1 MNFKTRLRQK
11 ENYIWALGMSVVL
24 CAVVGVF
31 FDYYYDLNDDVLIKD
46 ILAGVYTG
54 TPEGRNIQ
62 MLFPLSFFISLFYRV
77 AGGLPWYGIFLC
89 LCHFGSI
96 CLITARMLDFIK
108 KRAVKVAA
116 LLLEAAVIVSLFLR
130 ELVFTQYTVTCTLLA
145 AAAAFLFYTSR
156 EEKTVKGFFLRNLPC
171 ILLVTVAFQL
181 RSEMLLLVL
190 PLICVTGL
198 CRWCCE
204 KPFFTKENAAKYF
217 SVLGGILAGIALS
230 QGIHMAAH
238 GGADWQEFNRY
249 FDNRTE
255 LYDFYWQWRPSYENN
270 EAFYESIGMTKYS
283 RMLIENYNF
292 GLDEK
297 IDADIL
303 KKISD
308 YAAETRK
315 QQASFAATLKQAVV
329 DYKYRT
335 LHDTD
340 YPWNLFVIAMYFMIL
355 AAALRNRHFRF
366 LWELPCM
373 FFVRS
378 GLWLFILYRGRAPER
393 ITHSLYLMEFV
404 ILLAMLL
411 WECKEEREGKTG
423 KAGKAG
429 KAGGLQAVMKPCFG
443 VILAGLCV
451 ISLGGSVKA
460 VRAEY
465 TAREATNR
473 DWAALQE
480 YVGAREE
487 NFYFVDVYSTVR
499 YSEKLFCSVDNT
511 ISNYDIMG
519 GWASKSPLNKKK
531 LQYFGI
537 ASMEQSLLEQDN
549 VFVIVQAEEPQSL
562 PSFEES
568 ISGYYAERGE
578 MTELYR
584 VDGIFLDGEEIFS
597 IYKPMRTALP

>member
-1 MNFKTRLRQK
+1 MDFKAWLRQK
-11 ENYIWALGMSVVL
+11 ENHIWALGLSILL
-24 CAVVGVF
+24 CAVIGIF

-77 AGGLPWYGIFLC
+77 ARGVPWYGIFLC

-96 CLITARMLDFIK
+96 YLITERLLGFLK
-108 KRAVKVAA
+108 KRAVKAVV
-116 LLLEAAVIVSLFLR
+116 LFLEAAVVVSLFLR

-145 AAAAFLFYTSR
+145 AAAAFLFYTSK
-156 EEKTVKGFFLRNLPC
+156 EEKTVKKFFLRNLPC
-171 ILLVTVAFQL
+171 ILLVTIAFQL

-198 CRWCCE
+198 CRWSCE

-217 SVLGGILAGIALS
+217 SVFGGILAGLALS

-238 GGADWQEFNRY
+238 AGADWQEFNRY

-255 LYDFYWQWRPSYENN
+255 LYDFYWQWRPSYEGN

-292 GLDEK
+292 GLDES
-297 IDADIL
+297 IDADVL
-303 KKISD
+303 KKISG

-315 QQASFAATLKQAVV
+315 QQASFTATLKQAVS

-340 YPWNLFVIAMYFMIL
+340 YPWNLFVFAMYAMVLI
-355 AAALRNRHFRF
+355 AALQNRHFRF
-366 LWELPCM
+366 LWELPCL

-404 ILLAMLL
+404 ILLALL
-411 WECKEEREGKTG
+411 LRECKEGKESR
-423 KAGKAG
+423 
-429 KAGGLQAVMKPCFG
+429 LQAVLNPCFG
-443 VILAGLCV
+443 VILAGLCLV
-451 ISLGGSVKA
+451 SVGGSVKA
-460 VRAEY
+460 VCGEY
-465 TAREATNR
+465 ETREDTNR
-473 DWAALQE
+473 AWAALQNYIGE
-480 YVGAREE
+480 REG
-487 NFYFVDVYSTVR
+487 NFYFVDVYSTVH
-499 YSEKLFCSVDNT
+499 YSEKLFCNVDNT

-519 GWASKSPLNKKK
+519 GWISKSPLNEKKFR
-531 LQYFGI
+531 YFDI
-537 ASMEQSLLEQDN
+537 ASMEQALLYQEN
-549 VFVIVQAEEPQSL
+549 VFVIVQAKEPESL
-562 PSFEES
+562 PPFEGS
-568 ISGYYAERGE
+568 LSGYYAEKGE
-578 MTELYR
+578 TVELYKA
-584 VDGIFLDGEEIFS
+584 DSILLEGEEIFC
-597 IYKPMRTALP
+597 IYKLVRTALP

>member
-1 MNFKTRLRQK
+1 MDFKAWLKQK
-11 ENYIWALGMSVVL
+11 ENHIWALGLSILL
-24 CAVVGVF
+24 CAVIGIF

-77 AGGLPWYGIFLC
+77 AREVPWYGIFLC

-96 CLITARMLDFIK
+96 YLITERLLGFFK
-108 KRAVKVAA
+108 KRAVKAVV
-116 LLLEAAVIVSLFLR
+116 LFLEAAVVVSLFVR
-130 ELVFTQYTVTCTLLA
+130 ELVFTQYTVTCTLLT
-145 AAAAFLFYTSR
+145 AAAAFLFYTSK
-156 EEKTVKGFFLRNLPC
+156 EEKTVKKFFLRNLPC
-171 ILLVTVAFQL
+171 ILLVTIAFQL
-181 RSEMLLLVL
+181 RTEMLLLVL

-198 CRWCCE
+198 CRWSCE

-217 SVLGGILAGIALS
+217 SVFGGILAGLALS

-238 GGADWQEFNRY
+238 AGADWQEFNRY

-255 LYDFYWQWRPSYENN
+255 LYDFYWQWRPSYEGN

-292 GLDEK
+292 GLDES

-315 QQASFAATLKQAVV
+315 QQASFAARLKQAVN

-340 YPWNLFVIAMYFMIL
+340 YPWNLFVFAMYAMVLI
-355 AAALRNRHFRF
+355 AALQNRHFRF
-366 LWELPCM
+366 LWELPCL

-404 ILLAMLL
+404 ILLALL
-411 WECKEEREGKTG
+411 LRECKEGKESRMR
-423 KAGKAG
+423 
-429 KAGGLQAVMKPCFG
+429 AVLTPCFG
-443 VILAGLCV
+443 VILAGLCLV
-451 ISLGGSVKA
+451 SVRGSVKA
-460 VRAEY
+460 VCGEY
-465 TAREATNR
+465 ETREETNR
-473 DWAALQE
+473 AWAALQNYMGE
-480 YVGAREE
+480 RED

-499 YSEKLFCSVDNT
+499 YSEKLFCNVDNT

-519 GWASKSPLNKKK
+519 GWASKSPLNNKKF
-531 LQYFGI
+531 LHFGI
-537 ASMEQSLLEQDN
+537 ASMEQALLEQDN
-549 VFVIVQAEEPQSL
+549 VFVIVQAKEPESL
-562 PSFEES
+562 PPFEES
-568 ISGYYAERGE
+568 LSGYYAEQGE
-578 MTELYR
+578 TIELYKT
-584 VDGIFLDGEEIFS
+584 DSIFLEEEEIFS
-597 IYKPMRTALP
+597 IYKPVRATLP

>member
-1 MNFKTRLRQK
+1 MNFKTWLQKK
-11 ENYIWALGMSVVL
+11 ENHILALGMSALLCVVI
-24 CAVVGVF
+24 GIF

-77 AGGLPWYGIFLC
+77 VRGLPWSGIFLC

-96 CLITARMLDFIK
+96 YLITERMLGYLK
-108 KRAVKVAA
+108 KRVVKVAV
-116 LLLEAAVIVSLFLR
+116 LCLEAAVIISLFLR

-145 AAAAFLFYTSR
+145 AAAAFLFYTAK
-156 EEKTVKGFFLRNLPC
+156 EEKTVKVFFLRNLPC

-198 CRWCCE
+198 CRWSCE

-217 SVLGGILAGIALS
+217 SVFGGILAGLALS
-230 QGIHMAAH
+230 QGVHMAAYA
-238 GGADWQEFNRY
+238 GADWQEFNRY

-297 IDADIL
+297 IDADVL

-315 QQASFAATLKQAVV
+315 QQASFSTMLKQAVV

-335 LHDTD
+335 LHETD
-340 YPWNLFVIAMYFMIL
+340 YPWNLFVIAMYLMVL
-355 AAALRNRHFRF
+355 AAALQNRHFRF

-373 FFVRS
+373 FLVRS
-378 GLWLFILYRGRAPER
+378 GLWLFILYRGRAPGR

-411 WECKEEREGKTG
+411 RECKEGKEGR
-423 KAGKAG
+423 
-429 KAGGLQAVMKPCFG
+429 LRAVIKPCFG
-443 VILAGLCV
+443 VILVGLCLV
-451 ISLGGSVKA
+451 SVGCSVKA
-460 VRAEY
+460 VCAEY
-465 TAREATNR
+465 EAREDTNR
-473 DWAALQE
+473 AWAALQDYIGE
-480 YVGAREE
+480 NED

-499 YSEKLFCSVDNT
+499 YSEKLFCDVDNT

-519 GWASKSPLNKKK
+519 GWASKSPLNDKK
-531 LQYFGI
+531 FRHFDI
-537 ASMEQSLLEQDN
+537 ASIEQAILNQDN
-549 VFVIVQAEEPQSL
+549 VFVIVQTKEPQSL
-562 PSFEES
+562 PPFGES
-568 ISGYYAERGE
+568 LSGYYAEQGE
-578 MTELYR
+578 TIELYK
-584 VDGIFLDGEEIFS
+584 VDSILLEGEEIFG
-597 IYKPMRTALP
+597 IYKPIRTALP